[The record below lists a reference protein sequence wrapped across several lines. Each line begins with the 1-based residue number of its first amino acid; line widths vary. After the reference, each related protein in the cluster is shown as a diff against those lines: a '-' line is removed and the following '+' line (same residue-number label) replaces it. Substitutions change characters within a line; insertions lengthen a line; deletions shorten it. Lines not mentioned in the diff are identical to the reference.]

1 MPATLHPR
9 VQHRLENFIQAHLHE
24 EIDLDA
30 LASVA
35 NVSRFHF
42 ARAFR
47 ASKGSSA
54 MAYLEQRRIERAQD
68 LIRSGEAT
76 LAQVASLVGYGDP
89 SYFTRRFRLRTGLT
103 PSAWARLVGKKEE
116 SQPV

>member
-9 VQHRLENFIQAHLHE
+9 VQHRLEDFIQAHLHE

-68 LIRSGEAT
+68 LIRSGEST
-76 LAQVASLVGYGDP
+76 LAQVASLVGYEDP

-103 PSAWARLVGKKEE
+103 PSAWARLVGKGKVD
-116 SQPV
+116 QAV